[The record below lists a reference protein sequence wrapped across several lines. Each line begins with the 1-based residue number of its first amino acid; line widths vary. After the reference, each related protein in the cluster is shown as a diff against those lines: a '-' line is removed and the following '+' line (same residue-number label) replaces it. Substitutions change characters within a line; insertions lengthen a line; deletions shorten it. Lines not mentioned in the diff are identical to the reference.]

1 MKRYKVWKAG
11 INSYRILDT
20 STGETKVA
28 DNIVMVGCKLMVNCK
43 GYLKAK
49 VNNFVNSGN
58 PFDYFAWIEADKVV
72 DNKEV
77 VLYPK
82 QVFYNPFK
90 SRFFR
95 NRETNTI
102 IVAAEVIT
110 TKGNLLTYA
119 PPIGG

>member
-11 INSYRILDT
+11 INYYRILDT
-20 STGETKVA
+20 LTGETRVH

-43 GYLKAK
+43 EYLKAK
-49 VNNFVNSGN
+49 ANNFVNSGN

-77 VLYPK
+77 ILYPRR
-82 QVFYNPFK
+82 VFYNPFK

-95 NRETNTI
+95 NRETNNI

-110 TKGNLLTYA
+110 TKGNLLTYKV
-119 PPIGG
+119 